1 MRFCNKKIQ
10 KHLLK
15 GGKIERTKVSWFE
28 MNGKKFYGFDYK
40 QAIYLDECLKTCKSE
55 EAYEDDEYCLTDDD
69 LTAEDW
75 KIIK

>member
-15 GGKIERTKVSWFE
+15 GGKIERTMVMASIGYE
-28 MNGKKFYGFDYK
+28 YT
-40 QAIYLDECLKTCKSE
+40 QAIYLDEYLRTCKSE
-55 EAYEDDEYCLTDDD
+55 NSGEGEEYCLTDDD

>member
-15 GGKIERTKVSWFE
+15 GGKIERTMGLWYVGFE
-28 MNGKKFYGFDYK
+28 YT
-40 QAIYLDECLKTCKSE
+40 QAIYLDEWLKTCKSE
-55 EAYEDDEYCLTDDD
+55 NSDEGDHYCLTDED
-69 LTAEDW
+69 LATDDW